1 MGDAREEELMARKRS
16 LVAEAVALE
25 EVKRLRGGGVGVLST
40 ETK

>member
-1 MGDAREEELMARKRS
+1 MGDAREEELMAKKRS

-25 EVKRLRGGGVGVLST
+25 EVKRLRGGVGELGT